1 MEYAAS
7 APFRGDQDKAF
18 DLAITALTS
27 LGFRLDQ
34 RTADSARLTG
44 PGMNSSKQS
53 PLVGASRLDL
63 SARRGQLALEAELGG
78 AERLMRFVRIFPIA
92 LNVGLGLLFFAV
104 FSVTLGQRVGAGVW
118 VTPVIAVVLI
128 NAAVWAFLGPWMAR
142 LIHQRTCRG
151 LETLLSSM
159 VAAGEATP
167 TKPMGS

>member
-1 MEYAAS
+1 MEYATS
-7 APFRGDQDKAF
+7 VPFRGDQDKAF
-18 DLAITALTS
+18 DLAITALTA

-53 PLVGASRLDL
+53 PLVGASKLDL
-63 SARRGQLALEAELGG
+63 STRRGELALAAELGG
-78 AERLMRFVRIFPIA
+78 AERLMRFVRVFPIA
-92 LNVGLGLLFFAV
+92 LNVGLGLLFCV
-104 FSVTLGQRVGAGVW
+104 IFSVTMGQRVRFW
-118 VTPVIAVVLI
+118 TLMTPVITVVLI
-128 NAAVWAFLGPWMAR
+128 NAAVWVFLGPWMAR

-167 TKPMGS
+167 AKP